1 MKIYLLIWALVASTV
16 ISESN
21 IQDVLKNGNDQFSAK
36 FLNEVSKDQADK
48 SFVISAYSVLSPL
61 AQLAL
66 ASVGQTHDE
75 ILTAIGMP
83 NDNVVS

>member
-1 MKIYLLIWALVASTV
+1 MIAS
-16 ISESN
+16 IMFFFCF
-21 IQDVLKNGNDQFSAK
+21 Q
-36 FLNEVSKDQADK
+36 EVSKKQAEK

-66 ASVGQTHDE
+66 ASVGHSHDE

-83 NDNVVS
+83 NDNVVSYNYFRVILL

>member
-1 MKIYLLIWALVASTV
+1 MKNMFYF
-16 ISESN
+16 
-21 IQDVLKNGNDQFSAK
+21 Q
-36 FLNEVSKDQADK
+36 EVSKDNADK

-66 ASVGQTHDE
+66 ASVGRSHDE

-83 NDNVVS
+83 NDNVVSYHQIYVILS

>member
-1 MKIYLLIWALVASTV
+1 MKNMFYF
-16 ISESN
+16 
-21 IQDVLKNGNDQFSAK
+21 Q
-36 FLNEVSKDQADK
+36 EVSKDNADK

-66 ASVGQTHDE
+66 ASVGQSHDE

-83 NDNVVS
+83 NDIVVSDYHILFFNFFI